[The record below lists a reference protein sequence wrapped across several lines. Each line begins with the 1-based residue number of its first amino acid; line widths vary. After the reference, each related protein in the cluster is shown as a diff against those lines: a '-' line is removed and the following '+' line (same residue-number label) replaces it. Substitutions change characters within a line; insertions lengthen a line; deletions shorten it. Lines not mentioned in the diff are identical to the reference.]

1 MCFIID
7 YWDIVTN
14 IVFINVCIDVR
25 CDFGWK
31 TMVKSVYITDGIANV
46 DETDTS
52 NQKTTV
58 GRRLHL
64 TEDQSEDYTRQKINQ
79 RRLHLTKDQSEDYTR
94 QKTNQKTTLGRRL
107 HSTEDQSEDYTRQ
120 KTTLDRRPI
129 RRIY

>member
-1 MCFIID
+1 
-7 YWDIVTN
+7 
-14 IVFINVCIDVR
+14 
-25 CDFGWK
+25 
-31 TMVKSVYITDGIANV
+31 MVKSVYITDGIANV

-94 QKTNQKTTLGRRL
+94 QKT
-107 HSTEDQSEDYTRQ
+107 
-120 KTTLDRRPI
+120 TLDRRPI

>member
-1 MCFIID
+1 
-7 YWDIVTN
+7 
-14 IVFINVCIDVR
+14 
-25 CDFGWK
+25 
-31 TMVKSVYITDGIANV
+31 MVKSVYITDGIANV

-107 HSTEDQSEDYTRQ
+107 HSTEDQSEEYIKDGKVLVHLGFRSKVLPGPLTDISAWWVSAPQAHSRVSNINF
-120 KTTLDRRPI
+120 DI
-129 RRIY
+129 